1 MNNQT
6 NVNSESQ
13 KLIQLAA
20 QFAFMGD
27 IDNFSKVEHKLCG
40 DIYLNTQMKKMI
52 FLINSTLFN
61 HYREYAFIRQ
71 AK

>member
-40 DIYLNTQMKKMI
+40 DIYLKHTDEENDFFDK
-52 FLINSTLFN
+52 FYLIQSLSRICL
-61 HYREYAFIRQ
+61 H
-71 AK
+71 